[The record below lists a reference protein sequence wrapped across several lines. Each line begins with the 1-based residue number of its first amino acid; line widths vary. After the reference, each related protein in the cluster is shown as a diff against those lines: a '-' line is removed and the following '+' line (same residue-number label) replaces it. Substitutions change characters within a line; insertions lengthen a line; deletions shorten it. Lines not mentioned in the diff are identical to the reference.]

1 MAGTE
6 IGATEWQACKTNPLV
21 MENDKQK
28 NRKNAILVSLLLA
41 LIFAYPTFTSAKN
54 VFVDGYIQWTSLILT
69 MFFGVWVLL
78 PFATIL
84 FYKGDEPKQKD
95 TETKRHFSRIL
106 IIVGSIVWGLL
117 CFGLG
122 IFALISYF
130 GYKDVKP
137 ENLRSINGTISEV
150 VIESVKSRKTYT
162 SVLLIEYP
170 QYRFYIPFI
179 DETLK
184 SESPITLYVP
194 VRDYQR
200 VVEKSE
206 LTNRELHTQ
215 DQYDP
220 FVVAYESENSCV
232 TLSDYNEWRRTDS
245 KWGLYGGIVC
255 ILFGIGV
262 EIWIFRRRRKGEQI
276 SQA

>member
-1 MAGTE
+1 
-6 IGATEWQACKTNPLV
+6 

-150 VIESVKSRKTYT
+150 VIERVKARETFT
-162 SVLLIEYP
+162 RVLLIEYP
-170 QYRFYIPFI
+170 QYWFYIPII
-179 DETLK
+179 DKTLT

-200 VVEKSE
+200 VVKKSE

-215 DQYDP
+215 DEYDP
-220 FVVAYESENSCV
+220 FVVAYESNNSCF
-232 TLSDYNEWRRTDS
+232 TLSDYNEWSRTDS
-245 KWGLYGGIVC
+245 KWGLYLGIVLV
-255 ILFGIGV
+255 LFGIGG
-262 EIWIFRRRRKGEQI
+262 EIWFFWRSKKVKVAEM
-276 SQA
+276 